1 MRREETEAVSVALKM
16 NLEGKRGRG
25 RQKKR

>member
-1 MRREETEAVSVALKM
+1 VRVARDI

-25 RQKKR
+25 RPEKREVYRQNRG